1 MNTKHLDYFIGK
13 YCSIFTKP
21 YNRDLYKENPKN
33 PGVVFQYFVGEVI
46 DADEDGVSIKR
57 IMKGIRTFV
66 PMESIV
72 AIAEEEKLDPNNP
85 EDAKTI
91 QGIMEAKER
100 VKNNPPPQV
109 PTNNA
114 FGTKTLDPAALSKLV
129 QDVKSKFNNPQSK

>member
-46 DADEDGVSIKR
+46 AADESGVSIKR
-57 IMKGIRTFV
+57 IMKGLRTFI
-66 PMESIV
+66 PMDSIV

-85 EDAKTI
+85 QDAKAI
-91 QGIMEAKER
+91 QGILEAKER
-100 VKNNPPPQV
+100 AKNNPPPQV
-109 PTNNA
+109 SANNA
-114 FGTKTLDPAALSKLV
+114 FGAKTLDPVALSKLA
-129 QDVKSKFNNPQSK
+129 QDVKSKFSTQQPK